1 MPLPTFRRRPRPRQ
15 NLAQTQN
22 LAEATNPPESQ
33 NRPEAPDAPQPIP
46 RDIWVL
52 VAAAF
57 VIALGYGLVAP
68 VLPQFARSFD
78 VSVTAASVVVSA
90 FAFFRLV
97 FAPAGGLLVDKLGER
112 WVYMSGLLIV
122 AISTL
127 ATGFA
132 QSYWQLLVFR
142 GLGGLGS
149 TMFTISAMA
158 LLTRLAPPGAR
169 GRIMGFYAT
178 AFLIG
183 NIGGPVLGGLLAGFG
198 MRVPFFVYSASLLV
212 ATGVVAVFLR
222 GGRRRS
228 ADDETP
234 VQEPL
239 EVRDAL
245 RQARYVAALVSSF
258 ANGWASFGVRVAIVP
273 LFAAANFDAGAGIAG
288 TALASFAVGT
298 ASVVSLAGWLSD
310 KYGRKPLVI
319 GGLLVSGVSTILLG
333 WCDTVPLLVAASVV
347 AGMGA
352 GVLNPAQQA
361 TVADVIGADRAGGK
375 VLATF
380 QMASDSG
387 AILGPVL
394 VGLVVDS
401 FGYSVGFGVSGAL
414 LLVAVVPWVFA
425 TEPRRSR
432 TPVVPGE

>member
-1 MPLPTFRRRPRPRQ
+1 MRGALTGNPAPRTRLP
-15 NLAQTQN
+15 A
-22 LAEATNPPESQ
+22 
-33 NRPEAPDAPQPIP
+33 DV
-46 RDIWVL
+46 WVL

-57 VIALGYGLVAP
+57 AVAIGYGLVAP

-78 VSVTAASVVVSA
+78 VSVTAASVIVSA

-97 FAPAGGLLVDKLGER
+97 FAPAGGFLVDRLGER

-122 AISTL
+122 VVSTL
-127 ATGFA
+127 ATGLA

-158 LLTRLAPPGAR
+158 LLTRLSPPGAR
-169 GRIMGFYAT
+169 GRIAGLYAT

-198 MRVPFFVYSASLLV
+198 MRIPFFVYAGTLLV

-222 GGRRRS
+222 GGRRPS
-228 ADDETP
+228 ADDGATG
-234 VQEPL
+234 QEPL
-239 EVRDAL
+239 LVGEAL
-245 RQARYVAALVSSF
+245 RHSGYRAALISSF
-258 ANGWASFGVRVAIVP
+258 VNGWTSFGVRVAIVP

-298 ASVVSLAGWLSD
+298 ASVVSFAGWLSD
-310 KYGRKPLVI
+310 RYGRRPMVILGLVI
-319 GGLLVSGVSTILLG
+319 SGVTTLVLG
-333 WCDTVPLLVAASVV
+333 WCDTVPLLVAASVI

-352 GVLNPAQQA
+352 GILNPSQQA
-361 TVADVIGADRAGGK
+361 AVADVIGADRAGGK

-387 AILGPVL
+387 AILGPIV
-394 VGLVVDS
+394 VGLVVDLL
-401 FGYSVGFGVSGAL
+401 GYKTGFAVSGVL
-414 LLVAVVPWVFA
+414 LLVAVVPWIVAEETHGSADRA
-425 TEPRRSR
+425 T
-432 TPVVPGE
+432 TGE